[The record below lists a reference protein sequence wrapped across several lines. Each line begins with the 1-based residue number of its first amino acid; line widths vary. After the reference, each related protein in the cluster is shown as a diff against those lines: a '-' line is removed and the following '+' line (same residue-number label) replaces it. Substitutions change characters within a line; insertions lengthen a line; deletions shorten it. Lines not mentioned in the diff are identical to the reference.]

1 MKNNKKL
8 KGFTLIE
15 LLIVMA
21 IFGIIMLG
29 VMNIADP
36 LAKVMNKSSAKEKSA
51 AYVDNIS
58 EYVDSS
64 IRFSKYVQVY
74 KGEFFDTD
82 YKGMPLTE
90 TEAVKKFIKN
100 YFDGCIDSSY
110 NLMKGKLH
118 IMRFINTPAFD
129 SGGAPV
135 LVTVPTATGD
145 RYTENG
151 DIWETVYSFTCSD
164 HYFDGSTPPNE
175 IENEAAKIELEDSKM
190 IINPEHKRDYS
201 YYYKY
206 GYSTFNAVKH
216 DSDRVSFFAL
226 DNSPITLGSK
236 GFALSIVAYPNGNR
250 EYHANTER
258 EENAVA
264 GATGASEPWFKSPC
278 YMNTM
283 SLYLINMDKLTGSST
298 ITDIREKQDNTGNA
312 APVDGAI
319 PVEKITLEDS
329 PFSVYPLVDQPLTTD
344 NFYIIY
350 VLPSELYLT

>member
-64 IRFSKYVQVY
+64 IRFAKYVRVY
-74 KGEFFDTD
+74 KGDFGPDHS
-82 YKGMPLTE
+82 MSE
-90 TEAVKKFIKN
+90 TEVIDKFLKN

-151 DIWETVYSFTCSD
+151 DIWETVYSFTCGDSYED
-164 HYFDGSTPPNE
+164 SAGITQWNE
-175 IENEAAKIELEDSKM
+175 EAKIELEDSKM

-226 DNSPITLGSK
+226 DNSPISLGSK

-258 EENAVA
+258 EENTVA

-283 SLYLINMDKLTGSST
+283 SLYLINMDKLTGAST